1 VTTTTPLITI
11 VCPYYRQPKMLRK
24 QLETW
29 ASYPQD
35 VYEAFDFIIVDD
47 CSPEPAK
54 EIVDDYITELVFDK
68 KVRRPARGHLYRI
81 DKDVP
86 WNRGMARN
94 LGTKMATTPWVLH
107 VDTDHVLPAVS
118 AKQLVEYLTPPEG
131 FHGRCAW
138 YRFARL
144 RIGQADETRKKDKI
158 PANVGLGEI
167 HPHIDSYVCRT
178 DSYWKAGGYNED
190 FSGVLG
196 GGTPFLKEMTRVNG
210 EPVVLNN
217 CYLHVHTRHSVPDSS
232 EHTLPRDPEAF
243 KRRKREIMAKRGTL
257 RGHDPI
263 RLPWH
268 KVF

>member
-1 VTTTTPLITI
+1 MTPLITMI
-11 VCPYYRQPKMLRK
+11 VPYYRQPAMLRK

-29 ASYPQD
+29 AEYSLAVRD
-35 VYEAFDFIIVDD
+35 AMRFIVVDD

-54 EIVDDYITELVFDK
+54 VAFDE
-68 KVRRPARGHLYRI
+68 PGAPLANISLYRI

-107 VDTDHVLPAVS
+107 VDTDHILPPDSAAALVKQMRVVLDIVKTPH
-118 AKQLVEYLTPPEG
+118 VEDW
-131 FHGRCAW
+131 F
-138 YRFARL
+138 RFERFRVGA
-144 RIGQADETRKKDKI
+144 ADETRKKDRADPK
-158 PANVGLGEI
+158 AKFVKI
-167 HPHIDSYVCRT
+167 HPHIDSYLCT
-178 DSYWKAGGYNED
+178 PEAYWKAGGYNED

-196 GGTPFLKEMTRVNG
+196 GGTPFLKEMERTNG
-210 EPVVLNN
+210 EPGLISFP
-217 CYLHVHTRHSVPDSS
+217 LHVHTRDSVPDSS

>member
-1 VTTTTPLITI
+1 VSEPLITM
-11 VCPYYRQPKMLRK
+11 VVPYYRQPKMLLK

-29 ASYPQD
+29 NSYSK
-35 VYEAFDFIIVDD
+35 EAQYAIDFIVVDD
-47 CSPEPAK
+47 CSPEPA
-54 EIVDDYITELVFDK
+54 EPIIRDYAYHNMTMLSDPGFIQ
-68 KVRRPARGHLYRI
+68 LYRI

-107 VDTDHVLPAVS
+107 VDTDHVLPPDS
-118 AKQLVEYLTPPEG
+118 AAYLVEFIESYKK
-131 FHGRCAW
+131 FRW
-138 YRFARL
+138 FRFARF
-144 RIGQADETRKKDKI
+144 RVGAADETRKKDKAD
-158 PANVGLGEI
+158 PKAKFVEI
-167 HPHIDSYVCRT
+167 HPHIDSYLCT
-178 DSYWKAGGYNED
+178 PEAYWAAGGYNED

-196 GGTPFLKEMTRVNG
+196 GGTPFLKEMARVNG
-210 EPVVLNN
+210 EPFVLGNVP
-217 CYLHVHTRHSVPDSS
+217 LHVHTRHSVPDSS